1 MWNQRHKIF
10 FYFFIVTTVIPSQ
23 IWAIFLNCSVANY
36 KILKRRFM
44 IKKKNMMQ
52 MRLSTGSRRISTV
65 FRTLTT
71 FNKYHPPP
79 SQKNELI

>member
-10 FYFFIVTTVIPSQ
+10 FIFFIVSQ